1 MAEKIRLAGI
11 AQNSLVNGVG
21 LRKVFFSQGC
31 SHACKNCF
39 NPSTWSFE
47 GGEMVDIDELV
58 KQVNDEYFLDG
69 VTFSGGDPFQ
79 QADKFAIL
87 AKKLKEFH
95 INIWCYTGYTW
106 EELLE
111 LSKTNNDVADLIN
124 CCDVIVDGPFIQEKH
139 DPNLLF
145 RGSSNQRI
153 IDVAQSIKQHN
164 IVLFDVNKPL

>member
-11 AQNSLVNGVG
+11 AQNSLVNGLG

-31 SHACKNCF
+31 THKCKNCF

-47 GGEMVDIDELV
+47 DGQLIDIDELV
-58 KQVNDEYFLDG
+58 KQVKDEYFLDG

-79 QADKFAIL
+79 QANKFAIL
-87 AKKLKEFH
+87 AKELKKIH

-111 LSKTNNDVADLIN
+111 LAKTDNGVRDLMHN
-124 CCDVIVDGPFIQEKH
+124 CDVIVDGPFIQELHK
-139 DPNLLF
+139 PGLLF
-145 RGSSNQRI
+145 KGSSNQKI
-153 IDVAQSIKQHN
+153 INAVESLKQN
-164 IVLFDVNKPL
+164 KIVLMNINKK